1 MDDIA
6 SFTLHARLVRSQKD
20 GQNAIPAQAVASTL
34 KDLATRWE
42 ESWIKQPAFI
52 QNSDEISAVLGS
64 PRHAFDFAVAIN
76 LAAWPLRY
84 QVNVTS
90 TGIERTHG
98 AVLGKAPKQL
108 FTLRLHGFPLAMQ
121 KLIESSAQLHANIM
135 RDWKPSRAAAST
147 MIRKVET
154 QQRAAAALGIRQQS
168 ISDALS
174 AAHAKDLVALEDAVR
189 NCLTTL
195 LA

>member
-1 MDDIA
+1 MQDIA
-6 SFTLHARLVRSQKD
+6 SFTLHARLVRAQKD
-20 GQNAIPAQAVASTL
+20 GHRAIPAEVVASTL

-52 QNSDEISAVLGS
+52 QGSDEISAVLRS
-64 PRHAFDFAVAIN
+64 PRHAFDFAVAMN

-84 QVNVTS
+84 QVRVTS
-90 TGIERTHG
+90 TGIEMMQG
-98 AVLGKAPKQL
+98 AVPGKGSKKL
-108 FTLRLHGFPLAMQ
+108 FTLRLHGFPVALQ
-121 KLIESSAQLHANIM
+121 ELIESSAQLHANIM
-135 RDWKPSRAAAST
+135 RDWKPSRAAASS
-147 MIRKVET
+147 MIRKAET
-154 QQRAAAALGIRQQS
+154 QQRAATALGIRQQS
-168 ISDALS
+168 VSDALS